1 MDASSN
7 NRGLPS
13 ASETNSV
20 SEESDSNTQVA
31 SNNDNGGL
39 PSEESGSNTQVLSN
53 QSLLQTPIRNK
64 EQLEH
69 LDHLHETGQN
79 LDGFCSTDDIEI
91 HGLEG
96 HEGNELPDDD
106 FDSDIGGL
114 AEDMSE
120 YSRAFA
126 SQASYVGGIVS
137 SASEELGIIT
147 SNKQGGEIEKHETG
161 EKGHEGKLYNQQTVL
176 DASVITIGSWQRVAL
191 DSRNLIAFFFY
202 DEQILA
208 WEILERGLKF
218 KLKIEIKWE
227 HIVGM
232 RVSLEKNEPGILEV
246 EISQPPLF
254 FEDRDP
260 HPTKPAD
267 WTSIPDF
274 TDAEATFLRSVTGS
288 HA

>member
-7 NRGLPS
+7 NGGPPS
-13 ASETNSV
+13 ASETNSA

-31 SNNDNGGL
+31 SNNDNGGHSSA
-39 PSEESGSNTQVLSN
+39 SEETRSNNQVLSN
-53 QSLLQTPIRNK
+53 QSLLQTPIRTK
-64 EQLEH
+64 EQLEQ
-69 LDHLHETGQN
+69 LDHLHETCQH
-79 LDGFCSTDDIEI
+79 LDGYCSTGDIEI

-106 FDSDIGGL
+106 FNSDIPGL

-120 YSRAFA
+120 YRRALG
-126 SQASYVGGIVS
+126 SQESHVGGLIS
-137 SASEELGIIT
+137 SASEEFDSIT
-147 SNKQGGEIEKHETG
+147 SKKQVEEIEKHETD
-161 EKGHEGKLYNQQTVL
+161 EKGHDGKLYNQQTIL
-176 DASVITIGSWQRVAL
+176 EASVITIGSWQRAAL
-191 DSRNLIAFFFY
+191 DGRNLIAIFFY

-208 WEILERGLKF
+208 WEILERGPKF
-218 KLKIEIKWE
+218 KLKIEMRWE

-232 RVSLEKNEPGILEV
+232 GVSLEKNEPGILEV

-254 FEDRDP
+254 FKGIDP

-274 TDAEATFLRSVTGS
+274 TDAQATLLRPVT
-288 HA
+288 